1 MAGFFIIKGEMML
14 DNNKTKKEGKE
25 YSAFGVTGG
34 IVAMIGVFFIKL
46 FGNGLFWL
54 NLWNNFFKK

>member
-1 MAGFFIIKGEMML
+1 MMS